1 MSKNKDTFSI
11 EDIEMN
17 KTEFDL
23 AIKGLIEKGL
33 VEEVI
38 VGDEVN
44 YRLTDICIKLESH
57 FDSDI
62 YEQN

>member
-1 MSKNKDTFSI
+1 MKSKDTFSSK
-11 EDIEMN
+11 DINMN
-17 KTEFDL
+17 KAEFDK
-23 AIKGLIEKGL
+23 AIKSLIEKGL

-57 FDSDI
+57 LNSDI
-62 YEQN
+62 SEQN

>member
-11 EDIEMN
+11 EDIGMS

-44 YRLTDICIKLESH
+44 YRLTDVCIKLESH
-57 FDSDI
+57 LDSDI
-62 YEQN
+62 SEQN

>member
-1 MSKNKDTFSI
+1 MSKNKDLFSM
-11 EDIEMN
+11 EDVGMS
-17 KTEFDL
+17 KSEFDL

-57 FDSDI
+57 LDSDI
-62 YEQN
+62 KDQN